1 VLPHLNVSVVPC
13 NTLRNRVK
21 DGKLGFKTK
30 SGFLDWTD
38 ESMAATR
45 EKLTT
50 YLLEVAA
57 RAKEVQ

>member
-1 VLPHLNVSVVPC
+1 
-13 NTLRNRVK
+13 VK
-21 DGKLGFKTK
+21 EGKLGFKTK
-30 SGFLDWTD
+30 GGFREWTD

-45 EKLTT
+45 EKLMT